1 MAPRS
6 VIAGAFLGALAL
18 TASVSAQVVEQVSSD
33 SKSGAPLFTSETL
46 QLTDQALA
54 SVDSNQSA
62 LFQFKN
68 SSSLS
73 TRTVNGCKVFPG
85 DFWWPST
92 WVWSLFDKFLGGALI
107 KTVPLAASCYS
118 SWPEYDANEC
128 AAITDDWTNSNL
140 Q

>member
-18 TASVSAQVVEQVSSD
+18 TAPVSAQVVEQVSSD
-33 SKSGAPLFTSETL
+33 SQSGVPLFTSETL
-46 QLTDQALA
+46 QLTEAALA
-54 SVDSNQSA
+54 NVSSNQTA
-62 LFQFKN
+62 LFQFDN

-73 TRTVNGCKVFPG
+73 TRSVNGCKVFPG
-85 DFWWPST
+85 DFLWPSN

-118 SWPEYDANEC
+118 SWPQYDADEC